1 MIDDPDSLLIPVLG
15 GILRELERISH
26 PEAELL
32 ALQAKTI
39 AMRRQGIAC
48 CGSCLFFHRATL
60 QWMDDHGRT
69 RPRVESWTGWCTGD
83 TRRNPRMTKGDPT
96 ERQDSSLACG
106 KYTAVPDDLPYPPRA
121 HPRRNRS

>member
-1 MIDDPDSLLIPVLG
+1 MTDSPDSLLIPVLS
-15 GILRELERISH
+15 GILRELERITH

-39 AMRRQGIAC
+39 AMRRQGGAC
-48 CGSCLFFHRATL
+48 CGSCLFFLRATWG
-60 QWMDDHGRT
+60 WMENHGRT

-96 ERQDSSLACG
+96 ERQSTDLPCG
-106 KYTAVPDDLPYPPRA
+106 KYTAVPDEMPYPPRA
-121 HPRRNRS
+121 HQRRNRS